1 KKFKCRKKGKR
12 DSQRIKTYSE
22 ASKASPFFL
31 GCHPTPPIFKIR
43 NPKPHSQSQ
52 MKRIVRI
59 SFTDAEA
66 TDSSSSEE
74 EAEQLSEASQAR
86 RRGKRLVKEIVI
98 DSSDS
103 DNRLDVCKTR
113 FKIRIP
119 PEILKAAT
127 AEKKNKKKFRG
138 VRQRP
143 WGKWAAEI
151 RCGRAL
157 KGRRDRLWLGTFD
170 TAEEAALAYDN
181 AAVQLIGPHA
191 PTNFSFPAENQEVK
205 MVAGASAV
213 ARGA

>member
-1 KKFKCRKKGKR
+1 
-12 DSQRIKTYSE
+12 
-22 ASKASPFFL
+22 
-31 GCHPTPPIFKIR
+31 
-43 NPKPHSQSQ
+43 

-66 TDSSSSEE
+66 TDSSSDEE
-74 EAEQLSEASQAR
+74 YTEERGGASSQTR

-98 DSSDS
+98 NPSDS
-103 DNRLDVCKTR
+103 ADKIDVCKTR

-119 PEILKAAT
+119 AEFLKATAT
-127 AEKKNKKKFRG
+127 TGMKKFRG

-151 RCGRAL
+151 RCGRGAC
-157 KGRRDRLWLGTFD
+157 KGRRERLWLGTFN

-181 AAVQLIGPHA
+181 AAIQLIGPHA
-191 PTNFSFPAENQEVK
+191 PTNFGNPAENQEVK
-205 MVAGASAV
+205 TVVGASDV

>member
-1 KKFKCRKKGKR
+1 
-12 DSQRIKTYSE
+12 
-22 ASKASPFFL
+22 
-31 GCHPTPPIFKIR
+31 
-43 NPKPHSQSQ
+43 

-59 SFTDAEA
+59 SVTDAEA
-66 TDSSSSEE
+66 TDSSSDEE
-74 EAEQLSEASQAR
+74 TEKPRGAATTTTTT
-86 RRGKRLVKEIVI
+86 RGKRLVKEIVI
-98 DSSDS
+98 DEDSNKLDACCSS
-103 DNRLDVCKTR
+103 KTR

-119 PEILKAAT
+119 AEFLKATAKTTT
-127 AEKKNKKKFRG
+127 AEGKKKFRG

-191 PTNFSFPAENQEVK
+191 PTNFSFPAESSRQEVK

-213 ARGA
+213 ARVA

>member
-1 KKFKCRKKGKR
+1 
-12 DSQRIKTYSE
+12 
-22 ASKASPFFL
+22 
-31 GCHPTPPIFKIR
+31 
-43 NPKPHSQSQ
+43 

-66 TDSSSSEE
+66 TDSSSEE
-74 EAEQLSEASQAR
+74 DTTANHRSSQTL

-98 DSSDS
+98 DDNTLDS
-103 DNRLDVCKTR
+103 RKTR

-119 PEILKAAT
+119 AEFLTAAT
-127 AEKKNKKKFRG
+127 AKTATEKKKKFRG

-151 RCGRAL
+151 RCGRGL
-157 KGRRDRLWLGTFD
+157 KGKRDRRLWLGTFD

-181 AAVQLIGPHA
+181 AAIQLIGPHA
-191 PTNFSFPAENQEVK
+191 PTNFGFPAAEQANVESGEAKTV
-205 MVAGASAV
+205 VGASAV

>member
-1 KKFKCRKKGKR
+1 
-12 DSQRIKTYSE
+12 
-22 ASKASPFFL
+22 
-31 GCHPTPPIFKIR
+31 
-43 NPKPHSQSQ
+43 

-74 EAEQLSEASQAR
+74 DEQTNAAKSPPRR
-86 RRGKRLVKEIVI
+86 RRGKRFVNEIVI
-98 DSSDS
+98 DPSA
-103 DNRLDVCKTR
+103 DNNNNNNRDRGKTR

-119 PEILKAAT
+119 ARV
-127 AEKKNKKKFRG
+127 NKKKGEKFRG

-157 KGRRDRLWLGTFD
+157 KGLRDRLWLGTFD

-181 AAVQLIGPHA
+181 AAVQLNGPHA

-205 MVAGASAV
+205 IVAGASAV

>member
-1 KKFKCRKKGKR
+1 
-12 DSQRIKTYSE
+12 
-22 ASKASPFFL
+22 
-31 GCHPTPPIFKIR
+31 
-43 NPKPHSQSQ
+43 

-59 SFTDAEA
+59 SVTDAEA
-66 TDSSSSEE
+66 TDSSSDEDTEE
-74 EAEQLSEASQAR
+74 PCRETTTTAQVRR

-98 DSSDS
+98 DPPDS
-103 DNRLDVCKTR
+103 DDNRDACKTR

-119 PEILKAAT
+119 AEFLKAT
-127 AEKKNKKKFRG
+127 AEGGKKKFRG

-191 PTNFSFPAENQEVK
+191 PTNFSFPAESQEVLESIWRNK
-205 MVAGASAV
+205 LSVNTVQVSKH
-213 ARGA
+213 

>member
-1 KKFKCRKKGKR
+1 
-12 DSQRIKTYSE
+12 
-22 ASKASPFFL
+22 
-31 GCHPTPPIFKIR
+31 
-43 NPKPHSQSQ
+43 

-66 TDSSSSEE
+66 TDSSSEE
-74 EAEQLSEASQAR
+74 ETEERGRSQAR

-98 DSSDS
+98 D
-103 DNRLDVCKTR
+103 DNKFVACKTR

-119 PEILKAAT
+119 AEFLRAT
-127 AEKKNKKKFRG
+127 ETETKTATVGRRKFRG

-157 KGRRDRLWLGTFD
+157 KGRRLWLGTFD

-181 AAVQLIGPHA
+181 AAIQLIGPDA
-191 PTNFSFPAENQEVK
+191 PTNFGFPAVEQSQEVK
-205 MVAGASAV
+205 TVAGASAV
-213 ARGA
+213 APGA

>member
-1 KKFKCRKKGKR
+1 
-12 DSQRIKTYSE
+12 
-22 ASKASPFFL
+22 
-31 GCHPTPPIFKIR
+31 
-43 NPKPHSQSQ
+43 

-74 EAEQLSEASQAR
+74 DAEGLSEASHAR

-98 DSSDS
+98 NPSDS
-103 DNRLDVCKTR
+103 DNKLAVCKTR

-119 PEILKAAT
+119 PEFLKART
-127 AEKKNKKKFRG
+127 EKKKKFRG

-151 RCGRAL
+151 RCGGRAL
-157 KGRRDRLWLGTFD
+157 EGRRDRLWLGTFD

-191 PTNFSFPAENQEVK
+191 PTNFSFPAENQEVQ

>member
-1 KKFKCRKKGKR
+1 
-12 DSQRIKTYSE
+12 
-22 ASKASPFFL
+22 
-31 GCHPTPPIFKIR
+31 
-43 NPKPHSQSQ
+43 

-66 TDSSSSEE
+66 TDSSSEE
-74 EAEQLSEASQAR
+74 ETEEERGKSQTR

-98 DSSDS
+98 D
-103 DNRLDVCKTR
+103 DNKFVACKTR

-119 PEILKAAT
+119 AEFLRAT
-127 AEKKNKKKFRG
+127 ATATATERKKKFRG

-151 RCGRAL
+151 RCGRDF
-157 KGRRDRLWLGTFD
+157 KGQRLWLGTFD

-181 AAVQLIGPHA
+181 AAVQLIGPQA
-191 PTNFSFPAENQEVK
+191 PTNFGFPAVEQSLAEGQET
-205 MVAGASAV
+205 VAGASAV

>member
-1 KKFKCRKKGKR
+1 
-12 DSQRIKTYSE
+12 
-22 ASKASPFFL
+22 
-31 GCHPTPPIFKIR
+31 
-43 NPKPHSQSQ
+43 

-59 SFTDAEA
+59 SVTDAEA
-66 TDSSSSEE
+66 TDSSSDEDSTTT
-74 EAEQLSEASQAR
+74 QPL

-98 DSSDS
+98 DPGDS
-103 DNRLDVCKTR
+103 DNKHDVCCKTR

-119 PEILKAAT
+119 
-127 AEKKNKKKFRG
+127 AEFLNVETTNEKRRKFRG

-191 PTNFSFPAENQEVK
+191 PTNFSFPEEKQEVK
-205 MVAGASAV
+205 KVGSTVAQGA
-213 ARGA
+213 

>member
-1 KKFKCRKKGKR
+1 
-12 DSQRIKTYSE
+12 
-22 ASKASPFFL
+22 
-31 GCHPTPPIFKIR
+31 
-43 NPKPHSQSQ
+43 

-66 TDSSSSEE
+66 TDSSSEE
-74 EAEQLSEASQAR
+74 ETEEERGKSQTR

-98 DSSDS
+98 D
-103 DNRLDVCKTR
+103 DNKFVACKTR

-119 PEILKAAT
+119 AEFLRAT
-127 AEKKNKKKFRG
+127 ATERKKKFRG

-151 RCGRAL
+151 RCGRDL
-157 KGRRDRLWLGTFD
+157 KGQRLWLGTFD

-191 PTNFSFPAENQEVK
+191 PTNFGFPAVEQSLAEGQET
-205 MVAGASAV
+205 VAGASAV

>member
-1 KKFKCRKKGKR
+1 
-12 DSQRIKTYSE
+12 
-22 ASKASPFFL
+22 
-31 GCHPTPPIFKIR
+31 
-43 NPKPHSQSQ
+43 

-74 EAEQLSEASQAR
+74 EAEEVSEASHAR

-98 DSSDS
+98 NPSDS
-103 DNRLDVCKTR
+103 DNKLDVCKTR

-119 PEILKAAT
+119 PEFLKAT
-127 AEKKNKKKFRG
+127 AAEGKKKFRG

-157 KGRRDRLWLGTFD
+157 KGLRDRLWLGTFD

-181 AAVQLIGPHA
+181 AAVQLNGPHA

-205 MVAGASAV
+205 IVAGASAV

>member
-1 KKFKCRKKGKR
+1 
-12 DSQRIKTYSE
+12 
-22 ASKASPFFL
+22 
-31 GCHPTPPIFKIR
+31 
-43 NPKPHSQSQ
+43 

-59 SFTDAEA
+59 SVTDAEA
-66 TDSSSSEE
+66 TDSSSDEE
-74 EAEQLSEASQAR
+74 TEKPRGAATTTTT
-86 RRGKRLVKEIVI
+86 RGKRLVKEIVI
-98 DSSDS
+98 DEDSNKLDACCSSS
-103 DNRLDVCKTR
+103 KTR

-119 PEILKAAT
+119 AEFLKTT
-127 AEKKNKKKFRG
+127 AEGKKKFRG

-191 PTNFSFPAENQEVK
+191 PTNFSFPAESSRQEVK

-213 ARGA
+213 ARVA

>member
-1 KKFKCRKKGKR
+1 
-12 DSQRIKTYSE
+12 
-22 ASKASPFFL
+22 
-31 GCHPTPPIFKIR
+31 
-43 NPKPHSQSQ
+43 

-59 SFTDAEA
+59 SVTDAEA
-66 TDSSSSEE
+66 TDSSSDEE
-74 EAEQLSEASQAR
+74 TEEPCGETTTTQ
-86 RRGKRLVKEIVI
+86 EIVI
-98 DSSDS
+98 DPSDS
-103 DNRLDVCKTR
+103 EDKRDACKTR

-119 PEILKAAT
+119 AEFLKAT
-127 AEKKNKKKFRG
+127 EGKKKFRG

-191 PTNFSFPAENQEVK
+191 PTNFSFPAECQEVK

-213 ARGA
+213 ARVA

>member
-1 KKFKCRKKGKR
+1 
-12 DSQRIKTYSE
+12 
-22 ASKASPFFL
+22 
-31 GCHPTPPIFKIR
+31 
-43 NPKPHSQSQ
+43 

-59 SFTDAEA
+59 SVTDAEA
-66 TDSSSSEE
+66 TDSSSDEE
-74 EAEQLSEASQAR
+74 ETEQEATTTTTTQIR

-98 DSSDS
+98 D
-103 DNRLDVCKTR
+103 DNKLDACKTR

-119 PEILKAAT
+119 AEFLKAT
-127 AEKKNKKKFRG
+127 KTNETKKKFRG

-191 PTNFSFPAENQEVK
+191 PTNFSFPAESQEVK

-213 ARGA
+213 AQGA

>member
-1 KKFKCRKKGKR
+1 
-12 DSQRIKTYSE
+12 
-22 ASKASPFFL
+22 
-31 GCHPTPPIFKIR
+31 
-43 NPKPHSQSQ
+43 

-74 EAEQLSEASQAR
+74 EAKELSEASHAR
-86 RRGKRLVKEIVI
+86 RREKRLVKEIII
-98 DSSDS
+98 DPPDS
-103 DNRLDVCKTR
+103 DDKVRKTR

-119 PEILKAAT
+119 PEFRKAT
-127 AEKKNKKKFRG
+127 ATEGKKKFRG

-151 RCGRAL
+151 RCGGRAL
-157 KGRRDRLWLGTFD
+157 KGRRDRVWLGTFD

-191 PTNFSFPAENQEVK
+191 PTNFSFPKENREVK
-205 MVAGASAV
+205 MVALLGARE
-213 ARGA
+213 ARWFVVVVLN

>member
-1 KKFKCRKKGKR
+1 
-12 DSQRIKTYSE
+12 
-22 ASKASPFFL
+22 
-31 GCHPTPPIFKIR
+31 
-43 NPKPHSQSQ
+43 

-59 SFTDAEA
+59 SVTDAEA
-66 TDSSSSEE
+66 TDSSSDEE
-74 EAEQLSEASQAR
+74 TEEPCGETTRTQVR

-98 DSSDS
+98 DPSDS
-103 DNRLDVCKTR
+103 EDKRGACKTR

-119 PEILKAAT
+119 AEFLKAT
-127 AEKKNKKKFRG
+127 TEGKKKFRG

-151 RCGRAL
+151 SCGRAL

-191 PTNFSFPAENQEVK
+191 PTNFSFPAECQEVK

-213 ARGA
+213 ARVA

>member
-1 KKFKCRKKGKR
+1 
-12 DSQRIKTYSE
+12 
-22 ASKASPFFL
+22 
-31 GCHPTPPIFKIR
+31 
-43 NPKPHSQSQ
+43 

-59 SFTDAEA
+59 SVTDAEA
-66 TDSSSSEE
+66 TDSSSDEE
-74 EAEQLSEASQAR
+74 ETEKKPTTTA
-86 RRGKRLVKEIVI
+86 RGKRLVKEIVI
-98 DSSDS
+98 DD
-103 DNRLDVCKTR
+103 DNKLDACKTR

-119 PEILKAAT
+119 AEFLKAT
-127 AEKKNKKKFRG
+127 KTTEKRKFRG

-191 PTNFSFPAENQEVK
+191 PTNFSFPAESQMV
-205 MVAGASAV
+205 VAGASAV
-213 ARGA
+213 AQGA